1 MIVHIE
7 DQISLSLSLD
17 VDVLEISLSVTTL
30 MSWRLQ
36 EIGTTLSLD
45 VDVLVAAEVFG
56 LPVKAPAPCVMNFAD
71 EVYGPAKPQPSSP
84 DINDVTVQCTTART
98 DAGRFNAVG
107 AIRSSSASP
116 PQFWS

>member
-1 MIVHIE
+1 M
-7 DQISLSLSLD
+7 
-17 VDVLEISLSVTTL
+17 TTL

-56 LPVKAPAPCVMNFAD
+56 LPAPCVMNFAD

-84 DINDVTVQCTTART
+84 DINDVDVTVQCTTAST

-107 AIRSSSASP
+107 AIRSFSASP

>member
-1 MIVHIE
+1 MGYQVE
-7 DQISLSLSLD
+7 
-17 VDVLEISLSVTTL
+17 
-30 MSWRLQ
+30 
-36 EIGTTLSLD
+36 
-45 VDVLVAAEVFG
+45 
-56 LPVKAPAPCVMNFAD
+56 APAPCVMNFAD

-84 DINDVTVQCTTART
+84 DINDVDVTVQCTTAST